1 MGHST
6 TAHAPLPRRPC
17 GERRGA
23 APIAARTRCAA
34 SAVRTA
40 PQRCTIPC
48 GGPSAGQDRAT
59 RTGRLRAGGHLLHV
73 RAGATCCTAGRPM
86 QRSWPRAERQTSCWS
101 PSASRKKCTLGRPAR
116 PCFSRSAP
124 WRAPRAGSCQGQG
137 QQRPH
142 RVATSGRRRTTQSP
156 YGACVHRNACTGQ
169 HALGSMRA
177 EHVATEALTLVSG
190 VPGSGSSASRSPTRW
205 STDAAV
211 GPGAQHT

>member
-124 WRAPRAGSCQGQG
+124 WCAPRRELSGAGAAAAASCGNK
-137 QQRPH
+137 RPAAHKSVSVWGLCAQVCTH
-142 RVATSGRRRTTQSP
+142 R
-156 YGACVHRNACTGQ
+156 GARAGQ
-169 HALGSMRA
+169 HEGRA
-177 EHVATEALTLVSG
+177 CGH
-190 VPGSGSSASRSPTRW
+190 
-205 STDAAV
+205 
-211 GPGAQHT
+211 